1 MRVVAGSHRGRRLAA
16 PPGRATRP
24 TPDRVR
30 EALFDV
36 LAHNA
41 YGPGAEALPRGV
53 AVVDAFAGSGALG
66 LEALSRGA
74 AHATFLETDD
84 AAVEVIRANAA
95 ALGEVDRVA
104 ILPRDAA
111 RPGPAPAPCAL
122 AFLDPPYRS
131 GLAAPALAALAA
143 EGWLCPGAVC
153 VVEFS
158 TREDI
163 ALPTCFTAIDER
175 RYGITRIAF
184 ARWTPS

>member
-1 MRVVAGSHRGRRLAA
+1 MRVVAGRHRGRRLAA

-41 YGPGAEALPRGV
+41 FGPGAEALPRGA

-74 AHATFLETDD
+74 AHATFLEIDD
-84 AAVEVIRANAA
+84 VALEVNRANAA
-95 ALGEVDRVA
+95 ALGELDRVT
-104 ILPRDAA
+104 ILARDAT

-122 AFLDPPYRS
+122 AFLDPPYSS
-131 GLAAPALAALAA
+131 GLAAPALTALAA
-143 EGWLCPGAVC
+143 EGWLSPGAVC

-163 ALPTCFTAIDER
+163 ALPTGFAALDER
-175 RYGITRIAF
+175 RYGITRIVF
-184 ARWTPS
+184 ASWPPL